1 MSKFKRPTKETN
13 EKFNEVL
20 SQGENVGVD
29 NLFPIH
35 SVKSAY
41 SMFGFI
47 FQELANIRMELSRLA
62 VSVRINNKDSPN
74 SLELYHA
81 HIYSFLIPISVVID
95 SNKWKLIE
103 KLWLDCKSSM
113 NVYLKQRQV
122 IPNKKI
128 PFELIFKLDKLYRIS
143 LLAAQKA
150 GLGITIESE
159 TDIDKAISDAITGD

>member
-1 MSKFKRPTKETN
+1 MGKFRRPTKETS
-13 EKFNEVL
+13 EKYNEVME
-20 SQGENVGVD
+20 QGQASGMD

-62 VSVRINNKDSPN
+62 VSVRINNKNSPN
-74 SLELYHA
+74 NLELYHA

-95 SNKWKLIE
+95 SDKWKLIE
-103 KLWLDCKSSM
+103 RLWLECKRDIQ
-113 NVYLKQRQV
+113 NYLNQRNA

-150 GLGITIESE
+150 GLGITIETE
-159 TDIDKAISDAITGD
+159 TDIDKAISDAITGG